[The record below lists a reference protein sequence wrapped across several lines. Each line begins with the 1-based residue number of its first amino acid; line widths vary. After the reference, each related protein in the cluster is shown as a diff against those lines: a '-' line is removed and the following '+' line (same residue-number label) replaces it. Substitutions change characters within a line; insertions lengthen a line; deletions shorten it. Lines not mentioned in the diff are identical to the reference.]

1 MRLAADVEGS
11 TRVRQDP
18 LLHEIGDGGCSLQP
32 GAIKAGETTVA
43 VLTGTGLKAATTVA
57 DLVQ

>member
-1 MRLAADVEGS
+1 PTSASAAAALEKLS
-11 TRVRQDP
+11 AA
-18 LLHEIGDGGCSLQP
+18 
-32 GAIKAGETTVA
+32 GAIKANETTVA